1 VTCLRARLEGTGM
14 TNDLTHGSHNTG
26 LDRHAAIEELGKI
39 LLGEQPLADI
49 FEKVTRLA
57 QAVVPGADHA
67 SLTLV
72 ENDQAHTPAFTG
84 EVALRLDERQY
95 ETGFG
100 PCLDAAASGRTIS
113 ILDTSNEGT
122 YPGFAAQAR
131 SLGVRR
137 VMSVALPV
145 PQRTLGAINM
155 YGMGETPFDQVGT
168 EAARGFASHAAV
180 ALANAAL
187 YENTARFAEQ
197 MQQALKSRAVI
208 DQAKGIL
215 MRDNHITADEAFAML
230 TQASNRSNRKLREIA
245 QTIVETTAR
254 GA

>member
-1 VTCLRARLEGTGM
+1 M
-14 TNDLTHGSHNTG
+14 TSDTTRSSHNG
-26 LDRHAAIEELGKI
+26 ALDRHAAIEELSKI

-57 QAVVPGADHA
+57 QAVVPGADQA
-67 SLTLV
+67 SITLV
-72 ENDQAHTPAFTG
+72 ENDKAHTPAFTG
-84 EVALRLDERQY
+84 EVALKLDERQY
-95 ETGFG
+95 ETGYG
-100 PCLDAAASGRTIS
+100 PCLDAAASGRTIT
-113 ILDTSNEGT
+113 ILDTSNEPT
-122 YPGFAAQAR
+122 YPGFGEQAHN
-131 SLGVRR
+131 LGVRR
-137 VMSVALPV
+137 VMSVAMPV

-155 YGMGETPFDQVGT
+155 YGMGDTPFDEAGT

-187 YENTARFAEQ
+187 YENTAKFAEQ
-197 MQQALKSRAVI
+197 MQQALTSRAVI

-215 MRDNHITADEAFAML
+215 MRDNRVSADEAFAML

-245 QTIVETTAR
+245 QSIVETTAR

>member
-1 VTCLRARLEGTGM
+1 MTSNAIRA
-14 TNDLTHGSHNTG
+14 SHNG
-26 LDRHAAIEELGKI
+26 ALDRHAAIEELSKI

-49 FEKVTRLA
+49 FGKVTRLA
-57 QAVVPGADHA
+57 KAVVPGADHA
-67 SLTLV
+67 SITLV
-72 ENDQAHTPAFTG
+72 ENDKAHTPTFTG

-95 ETGFG
+95 ETGYG
-100 PCLDAAASGRTIS
+100 PCLDAAASGRTIT
-113 ILDTSNEGT
+113 ILDTSNEQT
-122 YPGFAAQAR
+122 YPDFAAQAH
-131 SLGVRR
+131 SLGVQR
-137 VMSVALPV
+137 VMSVAMPV

-155 YGMGETPFDQVGT
+155 YGMGETPFDEAGT

-187 YENTARFAEQ
+187 YENTAQFAEQ

-215 MRDNHITADEAFAML
+215 MRDNRVSADEAFAML

-245 QTIVETTAR
+245 QSIVEATAR

>member
-1 VTCLRARLEGTGM
+1 M
-14 TNDLTHGSHNTG
+14 TNIATSGSHDGG
-26 LDRHAAIEELGKI
+26 LDRHAAIEQLGKI

-49 FEKVTRLA
+49 FEKVVRLA
-57 QAVVPGADHA
+57 QAVVPGADQA
-67 SLTLV
+67 SITLV
-72 ENDQAHTPAFTG
+72 ENDEAHTPAFTG
-84 EVALRLDERQY
+84 EVALRLDECQY
-95 ETGFG
+95 ERGYG
-100 PCLDAAASGRTIS
+100 PCLDAAASGRTIT
-113 ILDTSNEGT
+113 ILDTSNEQT
-122 YPGFAAQAR
+122 YPGFGEQAH

-137 VMSVALPV
+137 VMSVAMPV

-155 YGMGETPFDQVGT
+155 YGMGETLFDDAGT
-168 EAARGFASHAAV
+168 EAARGFASHAAI

-215 MRDNHITADEAFAML
+215 MRDNRVTADEAFAML

-245 QTIVETTAR
+245 QAIVETTAR